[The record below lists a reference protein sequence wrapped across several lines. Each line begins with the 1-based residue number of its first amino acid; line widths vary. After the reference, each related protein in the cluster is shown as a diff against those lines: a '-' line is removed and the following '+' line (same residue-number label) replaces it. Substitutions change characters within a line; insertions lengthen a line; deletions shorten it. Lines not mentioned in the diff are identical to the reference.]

1 MKHTVELN
9 SGQLELIRDLLSDRL
24 EDVEED
30 LKHLE
35 EHPEAINEDLEP
47 GEEPVTVE
55 DIEMYRDELQTLLSL
70 LPETDEA

>member
-9 SGQLELIRDLLSDRL
+9 SGQLELIRDLLTDRL

-30 LKHLE
+30 LSHLE

-70 LPETDEA
+70 LPEGED